1 MLKIAICDDSHK
13 TVETYSKLISQCAK
27 TNQLDIELSCFYS
40 GESLLFH
47 LMEAPEEMDII
58 YLDILMGKTDGMETA
73 RRLRENNCN
82 AQIIFLTSCEDYVY
96 DAFDVNAIQYMLKDE
111 ITAEKFERIFLRAA
125 QAASHKEEEVFV
137 CKFDTEKYV
146 VPIRQISHFE
156 IWKRIVTVHYGI
168 NQIARFYSSM
178 EQLDMQFRQKG
189 FIRVHRSYMVQLS
202 YIYKFERQK
211 LILKTGSVIP
221 IGITYQQDLKRN
233 FSDYISRCHIHS
245 FYDTEGFCEERL

>member
-1 MLKIAICDDSHK
+1 MLKVAICDDSQK
-13 TVETYSKLISQCAK
+13 TVETYSKLISHCAK

-47 LMEAPEEMDII
+47 LTETPEQIDII

-73 RRLRENNCN
+73 RRLRKNNCN

-96 DAFDVNAIQYMLKDE
+96 DAFDVNAIQYILKDE
-111 ITAEKFERIFLRAA
+111 TTAEKFERIFLRAV
-125 QAASHKEEEVFV
+125 QLASQKEEEVFV
-137 CKFDTEKYV
+137 CKFDVEKYV

-168 NQIARFYSSM
+168 NQIAKFYSSM
-178 EQLDMQFRQKG
+178 EQLELQFREKG
-189 FIRVHRSYMVQLS
+189 FVRVHRSYMVQLS

-211 LILKTGSVIP
+211 IILKSGSAIP
-221 IGITYQQDLKRN
+221 IGITYQQDLRRK

-245 FYDTEGFCEERL
+245 FHDIEGPCEEQS